1 MRETIGMNAAAE
13 NGQGGGMKQ
22 LYDPAVDIH
31 PTHSY
36 LPVVGSVQVFLGI
49 VYILL
54 STLGWVQFASHE
66 QVMDPESTGLATL
79 DWLAHSVSLGPQGL
93 VVLGLLL
100 QLAFG
105 WILGLFTIWAGV
117 KSLNGESRRFVRRVA
132 IANLF
137 YIPIGSTIGAMLLIG
152 LRRPSI
158 RQAFHS

>member
-1 MRETIGMNAAAE
+1 MKELSERGLETNPS
-13 NGQGGGMKQ
+13 
-22 LYDPAVDIH
+22 Y
-31 PTHSY
+31 SY

-66 QVMDPESTGLATL
+66 QVMNPESEGLATL
-79 DWLAHSVSLGPQGL
+79 DWLVHSITLGPQGL

-100 QLAFG
+100 QLGFG
-105 WILGLFTIWAGV
+105 WILGAFTIWAGV
-117 KSLNGESRRFVRRVA
+117 KSLNGESRKFVKRVA

-137 YIPIGSTIGAMLLIG
+137 YIPIGSTIGAMLLVG

-158 RQAFHS
+158 KRAFHS